1 MAAEPISTPKDDSLW
16 RNRTFLTVWLSHGIS
31 VLGDGFHSVAV
42 GLLLL
47 QQTGSAAA
55 FSAVLAVRVAAMILL
70 GPFAGTF
77 ADRVDRRRLM
87 IVTDLLRAVLVL
99 ALLLLLVLPAG
110 ASLPLVPVVIGLTLL
125 IHAAGTFFGPAFG
138 ASLVQMVTPGTLGKA
153 NSLLQLTETVA
164 GVAGPA
170 LGGMAVGL
178 IGSAGALSVD
188 AGSFLLSGLA
198 ILLVRFPS
206 PRRTGE
212 SRFLADMAEGL
223 AFLRGQPVI
232 LGVMLLGPLFS
243 LFGAAHGLLMPVIA
257 IRIWGVTPF
266 QFGLIESAWPLGM
279 GLAALLLTVA
289 ASRIK
294 QNGPLLVGA
303 FAVAGLFE
311 VASALVPRATPALV
325 LLVGSA
331 FATGL
336 GLVIMRLLLRSLVP
350 PEMQGRA
357 FGLYGSAANAAYPL
371 GALMA
376 GLLGDWLSPVA
387 VAAACGVGFFLTA
400 VVGWANPSL
409 RRFG

>member
-1 MAAEPISTPKDDSLW
+1 MSAEPYVPTAEESLW
-16 RNRTFLTVWLSHGIS
+16 RNRTFLTIWVGHTIS

-47 QQTGSAAA
+47 QRTGSATAL
-55 FSAVLAVRVAAMILL
+55 SAVLAVRVAAMILL

-87 IVTDLLRAVLVL
+87 IITDLLRAGLVL
-99 ALLLLLVLPAG
+99 ALLLLLLLPG
-110 ASLPLVPVVIGLTLL
+110 STLPLVPIVIGLTLL
-125 IHAAGTFFGPAFG
+125 IHAAGAFFQPAFG
-138 ASLVQMVTPGTLGKA
+138 ASLVQVVSPGTLGRA
-153 NSLLQLTETVA
+153 NSLLQLTDTVA

-178 IGSAGALSVD
+178 IGPVGALSVD
-188 AGSFLLSGLA
+188 SASFLLSAVAL
-198 ILLVRFPS
+198 LLVRFAS
-206 PRRTGE
+206 PARAGE
-212 SRFLADMAEGL
+212 QRFMADLKEGL
-223 AFLRGQPVI
+223 AFLRRQPVI

-243 LFGAAHGLLMPVIA
+243 LFGAAHALLMPVIA
-257 IRIWGVTPF
+257 LRLWAVTPLE
-266 QFGLIESAWPLGM
+266 FGLLESAWPLGT
-279 GLAALLLTVA
+279 GVAALLLTLG

-303 FAVAGLFE
+303 FAAAGLVE
-311 VASALVPRATPALV
+311 IAAALAPRVSIAIT
-325 LLVGSA
+325 LLVVGA

-371 GALMA
+371 GALVA

-387 VAAACGVGFFLTA
+387 VAAACGLGFFLTA
-400 VVGWANPSL
+400 LAGWANPSL